1 VKVAERGILEV
12 EYSASTAV
20 VSRLIADE
28 TLVVPI
34 RNGVGDLASIYTF
47 NSVGTLLWDELSSGK
62 KTMQEL
68 VNAITQIYQVS
79 AEQALQ
85 DAMAF
90 LEELEKE
97 GLLARG

>member
-1 VKVAERGILEV
+1 MKVAERGTLEV

-20 VSRLIADE
+20 VSRLIAGE

-47 NSVGTLLWDELSSGK
+47 NSIGTLLWDEISSGR
-62 KTMQEL
+62 KTLQVL
-68 VNAITQIYQVS
+68 VNAITQAYQVS

-85 DAMAF
+85 DATAF
-90 LEELEKE
+90 LDELEKE
-97 GLLARG
+97 GLLTRV

>member
-1 VKVAERGILEV
+1 MKVAERGTLEV

-47 NSVGTLLWDELSSGK
+47 NSVGTLLWDEISSGK
-62 KTMQEL
+62 KTLQTL
-68 VNAITQIYQVS
+68 VNVITREFRVS
-79 AEQALQ
+79 PEQALQ
-85 DAMAF
+85 DAIAF
-90 LEELEKE
+90 LDELEKE
-97 GLLARG
+97 GLLTRV